1 MINQITREDLAK
13 HAAWL
18 ENEPGGVRIVTEVG
32 ADLIGANLSSA
43 NLRDAN
49 LSGDNLRDA
58 NLRGANLRGANLR
71 DANLRD
77 ANLSYANL
85 RDANL
90 RDANLR
96 GANLSDANLIGA
108 DLSGANLRDANLSH
122 ANLSYANLSGANLR
136 DANLSDASL
145 IDADLSHANLR
156 DADLSDANLSD
167 ADLIGAENIPDYV
180 SATTSIVPD
189 GDLVVYKQLAKDS
202 IATLKIPA
210 SARRSNA
217 TGRKCRAE
225 YAEVLAIQDLDGNA
239 KECGV
244 SRYDVRFVYR
254 VGETVHPHEWC
265 EDRWQECAGGIH
277 FYLTRYEAVNN

>member
-1 MINQITREDLAK
+1 MINQITQENLAK

-18 ENEPGGVRIVTEVG
+18 RGKPDGVRVVTVRN
-32 ADLIGANLSSA
+32 AD
-43 NLRDAN
+43 LRDA
-49 LSGDNLRDA
+49 DLRNAD
-58 NLRGANLRGANLR
+58 
-71 DANLRD
+71 LRD

-85 RDANL
+85 SYADL
-90 RDANLR
+90 RGANLR
-96 GANLSDANLIGA
+96 GADLRNA
-108 DLSGANLRDANLSH
+108 DLSYADLRDAKNV
-122 ANLSYANLSGANLR
+122 
-136 DANLSDASL
+136 
-145 IDADLSHANLR
+145 
-156 DADLSDANLSD
+156 
-167 ADLIGAENIPDYV
+167 PDYV
-180 SATTSIVPD
+180 TAITSIVSE
-189 GDLVVYKQLAKDS
+189 GDLVVYKQLQRGD

-254 VGETVHPHEWC
+254 VGETVHPHKWC

-277 FYLTRYEAVNN
+277 FYLTRYEAANN